1 MSENAYKKE
10 VINQILAALPQEEYE
25 RLLPKMEKVLL
36 EYRKPL
42 FEPDQPIQHVYF
54 PNTGIVSLLNVMA
67 NGESAE
73 VGFVGYEGIV
83 GLPVFL
89 DADSVSSLAIVQIEG
104 EGMRMKTED
113 FREEANRQSSLYPLL
128 LRYTQA
134 LLMQVSQSAACNR
147 FHSVEERFCRWI
159 LMSHDRVSKDTFPL
173 TQEFASQMLGVR
185 RPTISV
191 VAGML
196 QKAELIRYSRG
207 KMTVLDRKGLEA
219 GSCECYKILKKDFDR
234 LIGGNIKTEAGQD
247 QTGQGGL

>member
-1 MSENAYKKE
+1 MSENAYLKE
-10 VINQILAALPQEEYE
+10 VENRILAALRQEEYE
-25 RLLPKMEKVLL
+25 RLLPKMEKIFL
-36 EYRKPL
+36 EYHKPL
-42 FEPDQPIQHVYF
+42 FEPDQRIEYVYF
-54 PNTGIVSLLNVMA
+54 PNSGVVSLLNVME

-73 VGFVGYEGIV
+73 VGLVGYEGIV

-113 FREEANRQSSLYPLL
+113 FREEATRQSPLHRLL

-159 LMSHDRVSKDTFPL
+159 LMSHDRVRKDTFSM
-173 TQEFASQMLGVR
+173 TQEFLSKMLGVR

-196 QKAELIRYSRG
+196 QKADLIRYSRG
-207 KMTVLDRKGLEA
+207 KITILDRKGLEA
-219 GSCECYKILKKDFDR
+219 GSCECYKIVQKDFDR
-234 LIGGNIKTEAGQD
+234 LIGGNVKPEVGQD
-247 QTGQGGL
+247 QIGQGGL

>member
-1 MSENAYKKE
+1 MSENAYLKKVE
-10 VINQILAALPQEEYE
+10 NRILAALPQEEYE
-25 RLLPKMEKVLL
+25 RLLPKMEKIFL
-36 EYRKPL
+36 EYHKPL
-42 FEPDQPIQHVYF
+42 FEPDQRIEHVYF
-54 PNTGIVSLLNVMA
+54 PNSGVVSLLNVME

-73 VGFVGYEGIV
+73 VGLVGYEGIV

-89 DADSVSSLAIVQIEG
+89 DVDSVSSLAIVQIEG

-113 FREEANRQSSLYPLL
+113 FREEANRHAPLHRL
-128 LRYTQA
+128 LQRYTQA

-159 LMSHDRVSKDTFPL
+159 LMSHERARKDTFPM
-173 TQEFASQMLGVR
+173 TQEFVSQMLGVR
-185 RPTISV
+185 RPTVSV

-196 QKAELIRYSRG
+196 QKADLVRYSRG

-219 GSCECYKILKKDFDR
+219 GSCECYKIVQKDFDR
-234 LIGGNIKTEAGQD
+234 LIGGNVQTEVGQD

>member
-1 MSENAYKKE
+1 MSENAYLKE
-10 VINQILAALPQEEYE
+10 VENRILAALPQEEYE
-25 RLLPKMEKVLL
+25 RLLPKMEKVFL
-36 EYRKPL
+36 EYHKPL
-42 FEPDQPIQHVYF
+42 FEPDQRIEHVYF
-54 PNTGIVSLLNVMA
+54 PNTGIVSLLNVME
-67 NGESAE
+67 NGDRAE
-73 VGFVGYEGIV
+73 VGLVGYEGIA
-83 GLPVFL
+83 GLPAFL
-89 DADSVSSLAIVQIEG
+89 DADSVSSLAIVQIES

-113 FREEANRQSSLYPLL
+113 FREEANRQSSLHRLL

-134 LLMQVSQSAACNR
+134 LLMQVSQSAACNT

-159 LMSHDRVSKDTFPL
+159 LMSHDRARKDTFPM
-173 TQEFASQMLGVR
+173 TQEFVSQMLGVR

-219 GSCECYKILKKDFDR
+219 GCCECYRIVKKDFDR
-234 LIGGNIKTEAGQD
+234 LIGGNVQTEAGQD